1 MVPALPA
8 PAPSAASISDVIARL
23 QAIDAALP
31 AADGVACFNRMY
43 LGVTQGVGQQ
53 VAQAFYADPAFVE
66 HLDVVFANL
75 YFEAIDAMG
84 QPRDKW
90 PVAWRPLLESRSTPG
105 IEPIQYALAGMNAHI
120 NHDLALAV
128 VQACGELG
136 TAPGDG
142 SHHADYQ
149 KVDQLLDASE
159 QAVRQSFEPKD
170 VAAADRHVQAVLNL
184 VCNWNINAA
193 REGAWNTALGLWE
206 VRNFKIASHLLTDA
220 LAHTVAMASRGLL
233 LAV

>member
-1 MVPALPA
+1 MDSAVVPAA
-8 PAPSAASISDVIARL
+8 PPAASIADVIARL

-31 AADGVACFNRMY
+31 PQDGVACFNRMY
-43 LGVTQGVGQQ
+43 LSVTQGVGEQ
-53 VAQAFYADPAFVE
+53 VAQGFYADPAFVE

-84 QPRDKW
+84 QPSDQW
-90 PVAWRPLLESRSTPG
+90 PVAWRPLLETRTSSG

-128 VQACGELG
+128 VQACGDLG

-159 QAVRQSFEPKD
+159 QAVRQSFEPAD
-170 VAAADRHVQAVLNL
+170 VAAADRHVQAVLTL

-193 REGAWNTALGLWE
+193 REGAWNTALGLWD
-206 VRNFKIASHLLTDA
+206 VRDFKPASKLITDA

-233 LAV
+233 IAV